1 MYMLHHES
9 HVPAHVALRI
19 TLVANPQRKS
29 SSFLVTILKKSA
41 KSPPPL
47 QQYQW
52 LRPTKWPRRAKITEK
67 KLEVGLMSAMPPKSN
82 RCWGWATSVV
92 FGRTQLQSKG
102 PWLISLIDRP

>member
-1 MYMLHHES
+1 MLHHES

-67 KLEVGLMSAMPPKSN
+67 KLEVGLEQKSPILCN
-82 RCWGWATSVV
+82 S
-92 FGRTQLQSKG
+92 
-102 PWLISLIDRP
+102 

>member
-67 KLEVGLMSAMPPKSN
+67 KLEVGL
-82 RCWGWATSVV
+82 
-92 FGRTQLQSKG
+92 TQLAIWQLG
-102 PWLISLIDRP
+102 ADRWHAGICPGQARGALERH

>member
-1 MYMLHHES
+1 MLHHES

-19 TLVANPQRKS
+19 TLVANLQRKS

-41 KSPPPL
+41 KLTPPL

-67 KLEVGLMSAMPPKSN
+67 KLEVGLTTRSGDRRPKSANARN
-82 RCWGWATSVV
+82 RV
-92 FGRTQLQSKG
+92 GR
-102 PWLISLIDRP
+102 

>member
-1 MYMLHHES
+1 MLHHES

-67 KLEVGLMSAMPPKSN
+67 KLEVGLGERGADRRIKRRALANLEKAGLITIERHNGRAP
-82 RCWGWATSVV
+82 RAT
-92 FGRTQLQSKG
+92 
-102 PWLISLIDRP
+102 LIML

>member
-67 KLEVGLMSAMPPKSN
+67 KLEVGLIPRGRVRPTSETSSANN
-82 RCWGWATSVV
+82 RCESCSHSRRRVPG
-92 FGRTQLQSKG
+92 
-102 PWLISLIDRP
+102 